1 MILEKRILPPS
12 IREIVGVILFGFAF
26 INTWGYIVFT
36 LIMDIPFINLIF
48 SYWSFLFLIPVAQ
61 GIILSVSF
69 RNAQLAYISPVKEYS
84 SAEGI
89 SILLCNA
96 GYCCKSDN
104 DNGILIYDTCEL
116 WRKPFFFLRK
126 KIVVTVVDNYVILHG
141 KEKAIKGIEML
152 LSYSIIC

>member
-1 MILEKRILPPS
+1 MILEKRTLPPS
-12 IREIVGVILFGFAF
+12 IKEITGVILFGFVF

-36 LIMDIPFINLIF
+36 MIMDIPFVDLIF

-61 GIILSVSF
+61 GLILASLF
-69 RNAQLAYISPVKEYS
+69 RNAQLVYISPLKEYS
-84 SAEGI
+84 SVESV

-96 GYCCKSDN
+96 GYCCKSDD
-104 DNGILIYDTCEL
+104 DNGILVYDTCEL

-141 KEKAIKGIEML
+141 KEKAINSLELL
-152 LSYSIIC
+152 LSYSVIC